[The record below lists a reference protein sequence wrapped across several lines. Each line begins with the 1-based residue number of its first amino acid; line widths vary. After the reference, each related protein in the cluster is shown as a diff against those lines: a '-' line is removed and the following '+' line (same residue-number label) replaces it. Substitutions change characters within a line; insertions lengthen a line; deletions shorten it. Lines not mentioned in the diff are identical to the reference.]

1 MALLLLLLVL
11 AVLVL
16 IGGVAAILV
25 VISRHQKQSIAYDNE
40 IVPGIPS
47 NAPQSWAGSHDPE
60 AKLHR
65 RLRDAVRAL
74 RAVNAYDTAASV
86 QLRAGLEQ
94 SALAVDHHLV
104 AIAGIPAA
112 HRAQPLAEATTM
124 VEAIESGVAQYASA
138 TTKPDPVAFESG
150 LQGVQTSV
158 DAITRR
164 IQSLG
169 PGQSTSGPYPGQI
182 GFPQPGA
189 AQYSRPG
196 GYTQPQPGGS
206 YQQQPP
212 SEGYAQ
218 PSAYRQPHPG
228 AAQPGSPNPGGPVG
242 DSDPTIRRQQP

>member
-1 MALLLLLLVL
+1 MALLLLLIVL

-16 IGGVAAILV
+16 IGGAVAILV
-25 VISRHQKQSIAYDNE
+25 VISRHQKQSIAYDNQ

-47 NAPQSWAGSHDPE
+47 NAPSSWAGSHDPE

-94 SALAVDHHLV
+94 SAVAVDNHLV
-104 AIAGIPAA
+104 AIAGIPEP
-112 HRAQPLAEATTM
+112 HRAPVLAEAATM

-164 IQSLG
+164 IQALG
-169 PGQSTSGPYPGQI
+169 PGQSTSGQI

-189 AQYSRPG
+189 AGYPQPPG
-196 GYTQPQPGGS
+196 YAQPQPGGG
-206 YQQQPP
+206 YQQQPI
-212 SEGYAQ
+212 SGGYAQ
-218 PSAYRQPHPG
+218 PSVYQQPHQG
-228 AAQPGSPNPGGPVG
+228 TAQPSGPVPGGPVG
-242 DSDPTIRRQQP
+242 DSDPTIRRPQP